1 MRAGDQ
7 KARRSG
13 RELLE
18 EKAWDPA
25 LRCVQCGYCL
35 PVCPT
40 YQSMGKES
48 ASPRGRIN
56 LVKLAAEGKTD
67 VIRDLAEPIDLCL
80 GCRAC
85 ETACPVRVPYGQ
97 ILEAAKEAVAEER
110 KGAPSPL
117 GERMKEMLLRHLIPH
132 PGRLRLAGAMLW
144 LFQKTGLQ
152 SLVLSSGLL
161 RRWSVAADQLGKVLP
176 RVEAPSSRL
185 RRGALLP
192 AQGRKKGR
200 AAFFAGCIMDE
211 VFHGINRST
220 VALLQQAGWEVIIPG
235 NQRCCGALHAHQGMR
250 EKAKQL
256 AKDNIR
262 AFEASGAEIYV
273 NNAGG
278 CGAMLQEYDLLFRD
292 EPEWR
297 ERAARFVERTRDISE
312 VLVRCGLPP
321 FRREWEGVIVYQDS
335 CHLRHVQ
342 KVVEEP
348 RGLLRSIPGA
358 VYVEM
363 EGADRCCGS
372 GGIYNL
378 LHFEESM
385 KILEDKMKEVEKAGA
400 TTIVTTN
407 PGCHLQMRLG
417 VERMG
422 WTDRIR
428 VRHLV
433 EVLAEVCLEQKI
445 LTSVKRS

>member
-1 MRAGDQ
+1 MR
-7 KARRSG
+7 G
-13 RELLE
+13 RDLLK
-18 EKAWDPA
+18 EKAWDSA

-85 ETACPVRVPYGQ
+85 EAACPVGVPYGQ
-97 ILEAAKEAVAEER
+97 ILEEAKEAVAQER
-110 KGAPSPL
+110 RGAPSPL
-117 GERMKEMLLRHLIPH
+117 GERMKEALLRHLLPH
-132 PGRLRLAGAMLW
+132 PGRLRMAGTLLW
-144 LFQKTGLQ
+144 LSQKTGLQ
-152 SLVLSSGLL
+152 SLMLRSGFL
-161 RRWSVAADQLGKVLP
+161 RRRSVAFHQLGKVLP
-176 RVEAPSSRL
+176 RVEAPYSRL

-200 AAFFAGCIMDE
+200 AALFSGCIMDE
-211 VFHGINRST
+211 VFHGINRLT
-220 VALLQQAGWEVIIPG
+220 VELLRQTGWEVIIPE

-250 EKAKQL
+250 EEAKQL
-256 AKDNIR
+256 AKANIR

-273 NNAGG
+273 SNAGG
-278 CGAMLQEYDLLFRD
+278 CGAMLREYDRLFQD
-292 EPEWR
+292 EPKWR
-297 ERAARFVERTRDISE
+297 ERAARLAERIRDISE
-312 VLVRCGLPP
+312 VLVRFGPP
-321 FRREWEGVIVYQDS
+321 AFRREWEGVIVYQDS

-348 RGLLRSIPGA
+348 RELLRSIPGA

-385 KILEDKMKEVEKAGA
+385 KILDDKMKEAAKTGA
-400 TTIVTTN
+400 ATIVTAN

-422 WTDRIR
+422 EAGRIR
-428 VRHLV
+428 VLHLV
-433 EVLAEVCLEQKI
+433 EVLAEVCLEQN
-445 LTSVKRS
+445 T

>member
-1 MRAGDQ
+1 M
-7 KARRSG
+7 KASDRESRRSG

-18 EKAWDPA
+18 ENAWDSA
-25 LRCVQCGYCL
+25 IRCVQCGYCL

-56 LVKLAAEGKTD
+56 LVKLAAEGKLD
-67 VIRDLAEPIDLCL
+67 VLQDLSEPIDLCL

-85 ETACPVRVPYGQ
+85 ETACPVQVPYGQ
-97 ILEAAKEAVAEER
+97 ILEAAKEAMAEER
-110 KGAPSPL
+110 KWTPSPL
-117 GERMKEMLLRHLIPH
+117 GERMKTAILRHLFPY
-132 PGRLRLAGAMLW
+132 PGRLRLAGALLW
-144 LFQKTGLQ
+144 LFQKTGLH
-152 SLVLSSGLL
+152 SLMLNTGLL
-161 RRWSVAADQLGKVLP
+161 RRWAPAVDQLGKVLP
-176 RVEAPSSRL
+176 PVEAPHRRL

-192 AQGRKKGR
+192 AVGRKKGR

-220 VALLQQAGWEVIIPG
+220 VALLRQAGWEVIIPEE
-235 NQRCCGALHAHQGMR
+235 QHCCGALHAHQGMR
-250 EKAKQL
+250 ERAKQL
-256 AKDNIR
+256 AKANIR
-262 AFEASGAEIYV
+262 AFEASGAEVYV

-278 CGAMLQEYDLLFRD
+278 CGAMLREYHHLFHD

-297 ERAARFVERTRDISE
+297 ERAARFAEKTKDISE
-312 VLVRCGLPP
+312 VLVQCGPP
-321 FRREWEGVIVYQDS
+321 AYLKKWEGVIVYQDS
-335 CHLRHVQ
+335 CHLRNVQ
-342 KVVEEP
+342 KVVKEP
-348 RGLLRSIPGA
+348 RELLRSIPGA

-363 EGADRCCGS
+363 EGGDSCCGS

-385 KILEDKMKEVEKAGA
+385 KILDAKMKEVARTGA
-400 TTIVTTN
+400 TTIITTN

-422 WTDRIR
+422 KSDRIR

-433 EVLAEVCLEQKI
+433 EVLAEVCLEQKN

>member
-1 MRAGDQ
+1 MRTEDQ

-18 EKAWDPA
+18 EKAWDSA

-67 VIRDLAEPIDLCL
+67 LIRDLAEPIDLCL

-117 GERMKEMLLRHLIPH
+117 GERMKEALLRHLIPH

-144 LFQKTGLQ
+144 LSQKTGLQ

-161 RRWSVAADQLGKVLP
+161 RRWSVAADQLGKALP

-278 CGAMLQEYDLLFRD
+278 CGAMLREYDLLFRD

-312 VLVRCGLPP
+312 VFVRWGLPP

-335 CHLRHVQ
+335 CHLRNVQ
-342 KVVEEP
+342 KVVQEP
-348 RGLLRSIPGA
+348 RELLRSIPGA

-385 KILEDKMKEVEKAGA
+385 KILDDKMKDVERAGA

>member
-1 MRAGDQ
+1 
-7 KARRSG
+7 
-13 RELLE
+13 
-18 EKAWDPA
+18 
-25 LRCVQCGYCL
+25 
-35 PVCPT
+35 
-40 YQSMGKES
+40 MGKES

-67 VIRDLAEPIDLCL
+67 LIRDLAEPIDLCL

-117 GERMKEMLLRHLIPH
+117 GERMKEALLRHLIPH

-144 LFQKTGLQ
+144 LSQKTGLQ

-161 RRWSVAADQLGKVLP
+161 RRWSVAADQLGKALP

-278 CGAMLQEYDLLFRD
+278 CGAMLREYDLLFRD

-312 VLVRCGLPP
+312 VFVRWGLPP

-335 CHLRHVQ
+335 CHLRNVQ
-342 KVVEEP
+342 KVVQEP
-348 RGLLRSIPGA
+348 RELLRSIPGA

-385 KILEDKMKEVEKAGA
+385 KILDDKMKDVERAGA

-445 LTSVKRS
+445 LTTVKRS

>member
-1 MRAGDQ
+1 M
-7 KARRSG
+7 
-13 RELLE
+13 
-18 EKAWDPA
+18 
-25 LRCVQCGYCL
+25 QCGYCL
-35 PVCPT
+35 PACPT

-56 LVKLAAEGKTD
+56 LVKMAAEGKMD

-85 ETACPVRVPYGQ
+85 ETGCPVRVPYGQ
-97 ILEAAKEAVAEER
+97 ILESAKEAVAEER
-110 KGAPSPL
+110 KGAPFPL
-117 GERMKEMLLRHLIPH
+117 GERMKEALLRHLIPH

-161 RRWSVAADQLGKVLP
+161 RRWSVAADQLGKALP

-185 RRGALLP
+185 RRG
-192 AQGRKKGR
+192 

-278 CGAMLQEYDLLFRD
+278 CGAMLREYDRLFQD
-292 EPEWR
+292 EPKWR
-297 ERAARFVERTRDISE
+297 ERAARLAERIRDISE
-312 VLVRCGLPP
+312 VLVRFGPP
-321 FRREWEGVIVYQDS
+321 AFRREWEGVIVYQDS
-335 CHLRHVQ
+335 CHLRNVQ
-342 KVVEEP
+342 KVVQEP
-348 RGLLRSIPGA
+348 RELLRSIPGA

-385 KILEDKMKEVEKAGA
+385 KILDDKMKEAAKTGA
-400 TTIVTTN
+400 ATIVTAN

-422 WTDRIR
+422 EAGRIR
-428 VRHLV
+428 VLHLV
-433 EVLAEVCLEQKI
+433 EVLAEVCLEQN
-445 LTSVKRS
+445 T